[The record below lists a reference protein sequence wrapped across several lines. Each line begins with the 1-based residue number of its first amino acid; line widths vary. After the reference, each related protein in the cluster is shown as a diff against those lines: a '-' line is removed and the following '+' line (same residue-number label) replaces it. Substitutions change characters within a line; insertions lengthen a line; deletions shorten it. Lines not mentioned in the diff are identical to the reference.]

1 MKLIPFFLQYLRY
14 FKFYSLLLQ
23 IPIIIHYSSQIM
35 SSTSGFT
42 EFVQPST
49 PPKSPSSQSPA
60 PSQFTPLS
68 AITLHL
74 PLQFSHPPAMAN
86 GVTPI
91 LFSAA
96 GGLSDGPLSPH
107 PASQARMAGEANM
120 ASRVRLLEEW
130 MDRLER
136 QANQPASE
144 QNAMEVQVETT
155 STTTAEPVKK
165 CHRCKSK
172 RHLVADCPKRRWC
185 RPGSK
190 PSHQAARRRQE
201 QEEASILWD
210 QQWSITNTEDWSDE
224 TAELEA
230 LYKRYPWMR
239 PCQKCKGI
247 GYVLWVEL
255 ETGAKKAHLCDH
267 KEEPSWGSGDSDSSA
282 AW

>member
-1 MKLIPFFLQYLRY
+1 MRVIPFVLQYLYY
-14 FKFYSLLLQ
+14 FKFYPLLLQ
-23 IPIIIHYSSQIM
+23 TSIFIHHPAKIM

-42 EFVQPST
+42 DH
-49 PPKSPSSQSPA
+49 
-60 PSQFTPLS
+60 FTPLS

-74 PLQFSHPPAMAN
+74 PLQFSHPPTMAN
-86 GVTPI
+86 GVTPV

-107 PASQARMAGEANM
+107 PAMQTGMSGEADID
-120 ASRVRLLEEW
+120 SRVRLLEEW
-130 MDRLER
+130 LDRLER
-136 QANQPASE
+136 QTNQSSLE
-144 QNAMEVQVETT
+144 QNAIEVLVETT

-165 CHRCKSK
+165 CHRCKSR
-172 RHLVADCPKRRWC
+172 RHLVADCPKRRWG
-185 RPGSK
+185 RPGGK
-190 PSHQAARRRQE
+190 PSHQEARRRQE

-224 TAELEA
+224 TAEQEA
-230 LYKRYPWMR
+230 LYKKYPWMR

-255 ETGAKKAHLCDH
+255 ETGAKKARLCDH
-267 KEEPSWGSGDSDSSA
+267 KEEPSWGSEDSDGSA

>member
-1 MKLIPFFLQYLRY
+1 MHTHWVACHDAYPSEHR
-14 FKFYSLLLQ
+14 SL
-23 IPIIIHYSSQIM
+23 M
-35 SSTSGFT
+35 
-42 EFVQPST
+42 
-49 PPKSPSSQSPA
+49 SPA
-60 PSQFTPLS
+60 PSHFTPLS

-86 GVTPI
+86 GVTPV

-107 PASQARMAGEANM
+107 PASQAGMTGEADI

-136 QANQPASE
+136 QTNQPSSE
-144 QNAMEVQVETT
+144 QNAMEVRVETT
-155 STTTAEPVKK
+155 STTTAEPVKR

-172 RHLVADCPKRRWC
+172 RHLMADCPKRRWC
-185 RPGSK
+185 RPGGK
-190 PSHQAARRRQE
+190 PSHQEAHRHQE

-230 LYKRYPWMR
+230 LYKKYPWMR

-255 ETGAKKAHLCDH
+255 ETGAMKARLCDH
-267 KEEPSWGSGDSDSSA
+267 KEEPSWGSEDSDGSA

>member
-1 MKLIPFFLQYLRY
+1 M
-14 FKFYSLLLQ
+14 
-23 IPIIIHYSSQIM
+23 
-35 SSTSGFT
+35 
-42 EFVQPST
+42 
-49 PPKSPSSQSPA
+49 
-60 PSQFTPLS
+60 
-68 AITLHL
+68 TLHL
-74 PLQFSHPPAMAN
+74 PLQFSHPPLMAN
-86 GVTPI
+86 GVTPV

-107 PASQARMAGEANM
+107 PASQAGMAGEADV

-136 QANQPASE
+136 QANQPSSE

-155 STTTAEPVKK
+155 STTTAELVKK

-185 RPGSK
+185 KSGGK

-224 TAELEA
+224 MAEQEA

-255 ETGAKKAHLCDH
+255 ETGAKKARRCDH
-267 KEEPSWGSGDSDSSA
+267 KEEPSWGLEDSNSSG

>member
-1 MKLIPFFLQYLRY
+1 LHAHWVACHDAHPSEHR
-14 FKFYSLLLQ
+14 SL
-23 IPIIIHYSSQIM
+23 M
-35 SSTSGFT
+35 
-42 EFVQPST
+42 
-49 PPKSPSSQSPA
+49 SPSSQSPA
-60 PSQFTPLS
+60 PSHFTPLS

-74 PLQFSHPPAMAN
+74 PLQFSHPPLMAN
-86 GVTPI
+86 GVTPV

-107 PASQARMAGEANM
+107 PASQAGMAGEADV

-136 QANQPASE
+136 QANQPSSE

-255 ETGAKKAHLCDH
+255 ETGAKKARLCDH
-267 KEEPSWGSGDSDSSA
+267 KEEPSWGSENSDGSA